1 MWRSIK
7 IMDNYTPLNA
17 LLHDHM
23 LDLQSQF
30 ARAHRNTK
38 TEDCNRI
45 GKEVALISIA
55 QSLVNISEILTAY
68 THNGI
73 LSEDDREENMPS

>member
-1 MWRSIK
+1 
-7 IMDNYTPLNA
+7 MDNYTPLNA

-45 GKEVALISIA
+45 AKEVALISIA
-55 QSLVNISEILTAY
+55 QSLINISETLARYAPNDILDS
-68 THNGI
+68 N
-73 LSEDDREENMPS
+73 DREEDLPI

>member
-1 MWRSIK
+1 
-7 IMDNYTPLNA
+7 MDNYSPLNA

-45 GKEVALISIA
+45 AKEIALISIA
-55 QSLVNISEILTAY
+55 QSLINISEILDRY
-68 THNGI
+68 THNDI
-73 LSEDDREENMPS
+73 LDSNDREEDLPI

>member
-1 MWRSIK
+1 
-7 IMDNYTPLNA
+7 MDNYSPLNA

-23 LDLQSQF
+23 LDLQTQF
-30 ARAHRNTK
+30 ARAHKNTK
-38 TEDCNRI
+38 TEDCIRL
-45 GKEVALISIA
+45 GREVAIISIA
-55 QSLVNISEILTAY
+55 QSLVNLSEILTAY

>member
-1 MWRSIK
+1 
-7 IMDNYTPLNA
+7 MDNYSPLNA

-38 TEDCNRI
+38 TDDCNRI
-45 GKEVALISIA
+45 AQEVALISIA
-55 QSLVNISEILTAY
+55 QSLINISETLDRYVHNDILDS
-68 THNGI
+68 N
-73 LSEDDREENMPS
+73 DREEDLPI